1 MMSELLECI
10 GMLFIDFLVTTI
22 CFWLVLLLL
31 SIIGVAI
38 PFSWGKAIV
47 VWIICKIIKLLF

>member
-1 MMSELLECI
+1 MDALELILAW
-10 GMLFIDFLVTTI
+10 FIDFLITTI

-38 PFSWGKAIV
+38 PFSWGKAIA
-47 VWIICKIIKLLF
+47 VWMIVKVLKLLF

>member
-1 MMSELLECI
+1 MDALELILAW
-10 GMLFIDFLVTTI
+10 FIDFLITTI

-31 SIIGVAI
+31 SIIGISVA
-38 PFSWGKAIV
+38 FSWGKAIV